1 MTAAHQTARGDRSG
15 RGRPAGAPATTDV
28 RAGHGMVTGDQTPQP
43 ARSILITGARGGQ
56 GTTTV
61 AAALALHAA
70 SVGDAVLKA
79 PPQQGAAAI
88 LGHPAIDRGESVAV
102 TGHLTLA
109 TPPATVTA
117 DTLVVD
123 GGLHDGAREWLS
135 EEQGERYVVL
145 RGPCYVA
152 LATLVSSSA
161 RQPDGII
168 LVAEDGRSLSAR
180 DVAEITGLPVVATVD
195 ATPRVARTIDAGL
208 LPSRITRL
216 RELSQLRTLV
226 RAPQPHAALSRESAT
241 TR

>member
-1 MTAAHQTARGDRSG
+1 
-15 RGRPAGAPATTDV
+15 
-28 RAGHGMVTGDQTPQP
+28 MVTGDQTPQP

-70 SVGDAVLKA
+70 GVGDAVLKA
-79 PPQQGAAAI
+79 PAEQGAAAV
-88 LGHPAIDRGESVAV
+88 LGHPAMDRGESVAV
-102 TGHLTLA
+102 AGHLTLA

-117 DTLVVD
+117 DTVVID
-123 GGLHDGAREWLS
+123 GGLHDGAGEWLS

-152 LATLVSSSA
+152 LATLLGSTA
-161 RQPDGII
+161 RRPDGII
-168 LVAEDGRSLSAR
+168 LVAEEGRSLTAR
-180 DVAEITGLPVVATVD
+180 DVAEVTGLPVVATVD

-226 RAPQPHAALSRESAT
+226 TNPQPYATVSRVTAT